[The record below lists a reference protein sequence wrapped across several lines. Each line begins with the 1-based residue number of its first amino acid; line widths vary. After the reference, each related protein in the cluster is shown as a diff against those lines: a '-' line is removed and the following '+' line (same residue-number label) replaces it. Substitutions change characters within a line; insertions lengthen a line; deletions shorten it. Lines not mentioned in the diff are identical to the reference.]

1 MPTVHLA
8 YMTVSLRVM
17 SAGDG
22 YQYLLRTVA
31 AGDGDRSLSTPLT
44 RYYTEEGTPPG
55 SWMGSGLPY
64 LGTGELAEGGQVSEA
79 QLQLLVGMGRDPIT
93 GEALGEAYRQYASVQ
108 ERVDKRVAGLDPE
121 LGPVSRAQQ
130 VAAIEAEDAERGTRR
145 AVAGYDLTFS
155 VPKSLSALWGV
166 ADAGTQSLIAD
177 AHHQAVAEVI
187 AFLERDTEMTRVG
200 AAGPEGAVAHV
211 DVAGVLATAFD
222 HHDSRR
228 ADPQLHTH
236 VVVSNKVLTVQDQ
249 KWRTLAGRPVHASVV
264 ALSELYNATLA
275 DRITGT
281 FGIEWEARERG
292 RDRNPAWELAPV
304 PEELVTE
311 FSSRTRQIE
320 EEKTRLIDAYVE
332 KHGREP
338 SATTVVKLR
347 AQATLAT
354 RPEKQAHSLADL
366 TSEWRNRASAL
377 LGEDATGWAR
387 TITAIGEPAA
397 LLRADDV
404 PLDTIADLG
413 RSVVAMAGEKRST
426 WRRWNL
432 HAETSRQLMGVR
444 FASAED
450 REAITA
456 MVTDAAENAS
466 LRLTP
471 PELASSP
478 LLFRRPDGSSRFRHS
493 GAVLYSTEE
502 LLAAE
507 DRLLD
512 RSHTTTGPTVDLA
525 TVERITSRPD
535 MEGRRLGADQAEAL
549 QRICVSGR
557 VVDVLVGPAGAG
569 KTTTMS
575 ALKRSWEKQHGRGSV
590 VGLAPSENAA
600 QVLGEELG
608 IETDNTARWWQ
619 MHLFQGRTFE
629 RGQLVILDE
638 ASLAGTGSLDRITG
652 LAEQAGAKV
661 LLVGDWSQLQAV
673 DAGGAFGM
681 LVHDRDDA
689 PELTD
694 VHRFSARW
702 EKTNSLSLR
711 HGRTS
716 AIDTLIEHQRVRGG
730 DLEEM
735 VDAAYAAWRH
745 DTQSGR
751 ASILLAESRETVTQ
765 LNERARADLI
775 MEGAITPGREVDL
788 HDGTAAS
795 PGDRVITRENNRRLR
810 SKNGRAWV
818 RNGDRWTIT
827 AVGEDGSITV
837 RPEGRRFGGSMVL
850 PAAYVAEQ
858 VELGYAI
865 TGHRAQG
872 VTVDTS
878 HVVTTATTTRENFY
892 VAMTRGRH
900 GNFAYVATDTTD
912 DAHVAPHPSDN
923 PDATARSVLY
933 GVLQHVGAELSA
945 HETITAEQERWGS
958 IGQLAAEYETIAQ
971 AGQHDRWAT
980 LLEVSGLTEGQVDV
994 VLGSDAYGALSAEL
1008 RRAEANHHD
1017 LDELFPRLVRA
1028 RGFSDADDIA
1038 SVLHHRLT
1046 RATARPAGSGR
1057 TRQAP
1062 RLIAGL
1068 IPYASGVTDPE
1079 MHRTLVERQD
1089 LIERRAVAVFD
1100 RDTNEGAP
1108 WTATLGTKPVDART
1122 AQRWRRAGQVVAAY
1136 RDRYQITDDQ
1146 PLGAGGGSDAQKI
1159 DAARAAA
1166 ALNRAKQLSQQAP
1179 DTEQP
1184 DLTVEARQGR
1194 TL

>member
-1 MPTVHLA
+1 M
-8 YMTVSLRVM
+8 RVM

-22 YQYLLRTVA
+22 YEYLLRTVA
-31 AGDGDRSLSTPLT
+31 AGDGDRDLSTPLT
-44 RYYTEEGTPPG
+44 RYYKEEGTPPG
-55 SWMGSGLPY
+55 FWMGSGLPY
-64 LGTGELAEGGQVSEA
+64 LGTGELTEGGQVSEA

-93 GEALGEAYRQYASVQ
+93 GEPLGEAYRQYASVQ
-108 ERVDKRVAGLDPE
+108 ERVDRRVADLDPV
-121 LGPVSRAQQ
+121 LGPVSRAEQ
-130 VAAIEAEDAERGTRR
+130 VAAIESEESERGTRR

-155 VPKSLSALWGV
+155 VPKSLSAWWGV

-177 AHHQAVAEVI
+177 AQHQAVAEVV
-187 AFLERDTEMTRVG
+187 AFLEREVATTRVG
-200 AAGPEGAVAHV
+200 AASPEGAVAHV

-222 HHDSRR
+222 HYDSRSG
-228 ADPQLHTH
+228 DPQLHTH

-249 KWRTLAGRPVHASVV
+249 KWRTLAGRPVHASIV

-275 DRITGT
+275 DRITGV

-304 PEELVTE
+304 PDELISE
-311 FSSRTRQIE
+311 FSSRSRQIE
-320 EEKTRLIDAYVE
+320 EEKTRLIDAYRE

-338 SATTVVKLR
+338 SATTVLKLR

-354 RPEKQAHSLADL
+354 RPEKRVQSLAAL
-366 TSEWRNRASAL
+366 TANWRHRAGEV

-387 TITAIGEPAA
+387 TLTTAAGEQTA

-404 PLDTIADLG
+404 PLDTITDLG
-413 RSVVAMAGEKRST
+413 RSVVAAVGEKRST

-432 HAETSRQLMGVR
+432 HAEASRQLMEVR

-450 REAITA
+450 REAVTG
-456 MVTDAAENAS
+456 MVTDAAEQAS

-478 LLFRRPDGSSRFRHS
+478 LLFRRPDGSSRFRHP

-507 DRLLD
+507 DRLID
-512 RSHTTTGPTVDLA
+512 RSHATTGPTVELA
-525 TVERITSRPD
+525 TVERITSKPD
-535 MEGRRLGADQAEAL
+535 AEGRRLGPDQADAL
-549 QRICVSGR
+549 QRIAVSGR

-569 KTTTMS
+569 KTTAMS
-575 ALKRSWEKQHGRGSV
+575 ALKRAWEKQHGVGSV

-608 IETDNTARWWQ
+608 IETENTARWWQ
-619 MHLFQGRTFE
+619 MHLLHGSTFE
-629 RGQLVILDE
+629 KDQLVILDE

-689 PELTD
+689 PELID
-694 VHRFSARW
+694 VHRFTQAW
-702 EKTNSLSLR
+702 EKANSLALR
-711 HGRTS
+711 HGRTP
-716 AIDTLIEHQRVRGG
+716 AIDTLIEHDRVRGG
-730 DLEEM
+730 EQYAM
-735 VDAAYAAWRH
+735 VDAAYTAWRA
-745 DTQSGR
+745 DVQAGW
-751 ASILLAESRETVTQ
+751 ASILVAETRETVTQ

-775 MEGAITPGREVDL
+775 LDRTITPSREVTL
-788 HDGTAAS
+788 HDGTQACK
-795 PGDRVITRENNRRLR
+795 GDRVITRENDRRLR
-810 SKNGRAWV
+810 SKNGKNWV

-827 AVGEDGSITV
+827 AVSSDGSITV
-837 RPEGRRFGGSMVL
+837 RPAGRRFGGSLVL

-872 VTVDTS
+872 VTVDTA
-878 HVVTTATTTRENFY
+878 HTVVTATTTRENFY

-900 GNFAYVATDTTD
+900 GNYAYVATDTTD

-945 HETITAEQERWGS
+945 QETVTAEQERWGS
-958 IGQLAAEYETIAQ
+958 IAQLVAEYETIAQ

-980 LLEVSGLTEGQVDV
+980 LLETSGLTEGQVDL

-1017 LDELFPRLVRA
+1017 LDELFPRLVAA
-1028 RGFSDADDIA
+1028 RDFADADDIA
-1038 SVLHHRLT
+1038 SVLHHRLA

-1057 TRQAP
+1057 TRRSP

-1079 MHRTLVERQD
+1079 MHHALTEREE
-1089 LIERRAVAVFD
+1089 LIEHRASAVLD
-1100 RDTNEGAP
+1100 RDLNEGEP
-1108 WTATLGTKPVDART
+1108 WTAALGTKPADART
-1122 AQRWRRAGQVVAAY
+1122 AQRWRQAGRVVAAY
-1136 RDRYQITDDQ
+1136 RDRYQITDDT
-1146 PLGAGGGSDAQKI
+1146 PLGPGPGSDAQKL
-1159 DAARAAA
+1159 DAARATA
-1166 ALNRAKQLSQQAP
+1166 ALTRAQQLSRHTP
-1179 DTEQP
+1179 NTEQP
-1184 DLTVEARQGR
+1184 DLTMEARQGR

>member
-1 MPTVHLA
+1 M
-8 YMTVSLRVM
+8 RVM

-31 AGDGDRSLSTPLT
+31 AGDGDRDLSTPLT
-44 RYYTEEGTPPG
+44 RYYMEEGTPPG
-55 SWMGSGLPY
+55 FWMGSGLPF
-64 LGTGELAEGGQVSEA
+64 LGGGELADGGQVSEA
-79 QLQLLVGMGRDPIT
+79 QLQLLIGMGRDPIT
-93 GEALGEAYRQYASVQ
+93 GEPLGEAYRQYASVQ
-108 ERVDKRVAGLDPE
+108 ERVEKRVAGLDPE
-121 LGPVSRAQQ
+121 LGPVSRAEQ
-130 VAAIEAEDAERGTRR
+130 VAAIEAEEAERGTRR

-155 VPKSLSALWGV
+155 VPKSVSALWGV

-177 AHHQAVAEVI
+177 AHHQAVSEVI
-187 AFLERDTEMTRVG
+187 AFLEREVATTRTC

-222 HHDSRR
+222 HHDSRSG
-228 ADPQLHTH
+228 DPQLHTH

-264 ALSELYNATLA
+264 ALSEFYNATLA
-275 DRITGT
+275 DRITGM

-320 EEKTRLIDAYVE
+320 EEKTRLIDAYI
-332 KHGREP
+332 KRHGREP
-338 SATTVVKLR
+338 SVKTVLKLR

-354 RPEKQAHSLADL
+354 RPEKHVQSLADL
-366 TSEWRNRASAL
+366 TAGWRQRADTL

-387 TITAIGEPAA
+387 ALTATGERAA

-413 RSVVAMAGEKRST
+413 RSVVAVVGEKRST

-432 HAETSRQLMGVR
+432 HAEASRQLMGIR
-444 FASAED
+444 FASTED
-450 REAITA
+450 REAITG
-456 MVTDAAENAS
+456 MVTDAAEQSS

-478 LLFRRPDGSSRFRHS
+478 LLFRRPDGSSRFRHP

-512 RSHTTTGPTVDLA
+512 RSHSTIGPTVDLA

-535 MEGRRLGADQAEAL
+535 LEGRRLGADQAEAL

-569 KTTTMS
+569 KTTAMN
-575 ALKRSWEKQHGRGSV
+575 ALKRAWEKQHGRGTV

-608 IETDNTARWWQ
+608 IATDNTARFWQ
-619 MHLFQGRTFE
+619 QHLFQGHTFE
-629 RGQLVILDE
+629 KDQLVILDE

-652 LAEQAGAKV
+652 LAKQAGAKV

-673 DAGGAFGM
+673 DA
-681 LVHDRDDA
+681 

-694 VHRFSARW
+694 VHRFSHRW
-702 EKTNSLSLR
+702 EKTNSLNLR

-716 AIDTLIEHQRVRGG
+716 AIDILIRHKRVQDGE
-730 DLEEM
+730 LEEM
-735 VDAAYAAWRH
+735 VDAAYAAWKQ
-745 DTQSGR
+745 DVQNVR

-775 MEGAITPGREVDL
+775 MEGTITPGREVDL
-788 HDGTAAS
+788 HDGTSAS
-795 PGDRVITRENNRRLR
+795 RGDRIITRENNRRLR
-810 SKNGRAWV
+810 SKNGKAWV

-837 RPEGRRFGGSMVL
+837 RPDGRRFGGSMVL
-850 PAAYVAEQ
+850 PASYVAEQ

-872 VTVDTS
+872 VTVDTA
-878 HVVTTATTTRENFY
+878 HTVVTATTTRENFY

-900 GNFAYVATDTTD
+900 GNYAYVATDTAD

-923 PDATARSVLY
+923 PDATARTVLY

-945 HETITAEQERWGS
+945 HEMIIVEQERWGS

-971 AGQHDRWAT
+971 AGQHDRWAS
-980 LLEVSGLTEGQVDV
+980 LLEVSGLTEGQVDT

-1017 LDELFPRLVRA
+1017 LDDLLPRLVSA
-1028 RGFSDADDIA
+1028 RGFVDADDIA
-1038 SVLHHRLT
+1038 SVLHYRLT

-1057 TRQAP
+1057 TRQSP

-1068 IPYASGVTDPE
+1068 IPYASGVSDPE
-1079 MHRTLVERQD
+1079 MHQALTERQE
-1089 LIERRAVAVFD
+1089 LIERRAAAVFE
-1100 RDTNEGAP
+1100 RDTTEGEP
-1108 WTATLGTKPVDART
+1108 WTVALGNKPDDARS
-1122 AQRWRRAGQVVAAY
+1122 AQRWRRYGQVVAAY

-1146 PLGAGGGSDAQKI
+1146 PLGAAVGSDAQKI
-1159 DAARAAA
+1159 DAARADA
-1166 ALNRAKQLSQQAP
+1166 ALTRAKQLSQHTPA
-1179 DTEQP
+1179 TEQP
-1184 DLTVEARQGR
+1184 DATLEVRQGR
-1194 TL
+1194 SL

>member
-1 MPTVHLA
+1 
-8 YMTVSLRVM
+8 MTVSMRVM

-31 AGDGDRSLSTPLT
+31 AGDGDRDLSTPLT

-55 SWMGSGLPY
+55 FWMGSGLPF
-64 LGTGELAEGGQVSEA
+64 LGGGELAAGGQVSEA

-93 GEALGEAYRQYASVQ
+93 GEALGEAYRRYASVQ
-108 ERVDKRVAGLDPE
+108 ERVDKRVADLDPE
-121 LGPVSRAQQ
+121 LGPVSRAEQ
-130 VAAIEAEDAERGTRR
+130 VAAIEAEEAERGTRR

-187 AFLERDTEMTRVG
+187 AFLEREVAVTRVG
-200 AAGPEGAVAHV
+200 AAGPEGAVAHA
-211 DVAGVLATAFD
+211 DVGGVLASAFD
-222 HHDSRR
+222 HYDSRSS
-228 ADPQLHTH
+228 DPQLHTH

-249 KWRTLAGRPVHASVV
+249 KWRTLAGRPVHASIV

-304 PEELVTE
+304 PEALVTE

-320 EEKTRLIDAYVE
+320 EEKARLIDAYVHT
-332 KHGREP
+332 HGRQP
-338 SATTVVKLR
+338 SSKTVLKLR

-354 RPEKQAHSLADL
+354 RPAKQVHSLADL
-366 TSEWRNRASAL
+366 TADWRARATGL

-387 TITAIGEPAA
+387 TLTTNGDQSA

-413 RSVVAMAGEKRST
+413 RAVVAVVGEKRST

-432 HAETSRQLMGVR
+432 HAEASRQLMGIR
-444 FASAED
+444 LATAED
-450 REAITA
+450 REAITG
-456 MVTDAAENAS
+456 MVTDAAEQAS

-478 LLFRRPDGSSRFRHS
+478 LLFRRPDGSSRFRHT
-493 GAVLYSTEE
+493 GAILYSTEE

-512 RSHTTTGPTVDLA
+512 RSHAMTGPTIELA
-525 TVERITSRPD
+525 TVEKITGKPD
-535 MEGRRLGADQAEAL
+535 AEGRRLGPDQAEAL
-549 QRICVSGR
+549 TRIAVSGR

-569 KTTTMS
+569 KTTAMS
-575 ALKRSWEKQHGRGSV
+575 ALKRAWEKEHGSGSV
-590 VGLAPSENAA
+590 VGLAPSETAA

-608 IETDNTARWWQ
+608 IATDNTARWWQ
-619 MHLFQGRTFE
+619 LHRHQGRTFE
-629 RGQLVILDE
+629 QGQLVILDE
-638 ASLAGTGSLDRITG
+638 ASLAGTGSLDRITAV
-652 LAEQAGAKV
+652 AEEAGAKV

-681 LVHDRDDA
+681 LVHDRHDA

-694 VHRFSARW
+694 VHRFSASW
-702 EKTNSLSLR
+702 EKTNSLNLR

-716 AIDTLIEHQRVRGG
+716 AIDVLIEHGRVRGG
-730 DLEEM
+730 EQETM
-735 VDAAYAAWRH
+735 VDAAYAAWRQ
-745 DTQSGR
+745 DSRKGR
-751 ASILLAESRETVTQ
+751 ASILVAETRETVTQ

-775 MEGAITPGREVDL
+775 LDGTITPGREAVL
-788 HDGTAAS
+788 HDGTSAS
-795 PGDRVITRENNRRLR
+795 KGDRIITRENNRHLR
-810 SKNGRAWV
+810 SKNGRSWV
-818 RNGDRWTIT
+818 RNGDRWTVT

-837 RPEGRRFGGSMVL
+837 RPDGRRFGGSMVL
-850 PAAYVAEQ
+850 PASYVADQ

-865 TGHRAQG
+865 TAHRAQG
-872 VTVDTS
+872 ITVDTA

-900 GNFAYVATDTTD
+900 GNHAYVATDTAD

-980 LLEVSGLTEGQVDV
+980 LLEIAGLTEGQVDL
-994 VLGSDAYGALSAEL
+994 VLGSDAYGALSTEL
-1008 RRAEANHHD
+1008 RRAEANRYD
-1017 LDELFPRLVRA
+1017 LDDLLPRLVAA

-1038 SVLHHRLT
+1038 SVLHHRVA
-1046 RATARPAGSGR
+1046 RATTRPAGSGR
-1057 TRQAP
+1057 TRQAAQ
-1062 RLIAGL
+1062 LIAGL
-1068 IPYASGVTDPE
+1068 IPYAAGVTDPE
-1079 MHRTLVERQD
+1079 MHRTLVERQE
-1089 LIERRAVAVFD
+1089 LIERRAAAVLD
-1100 RDTNEGAP
+1100 RDTDEGAP
-1108 WTATLGTKPVDART
+1108 WTAALGAKPGEARA
-1122 AQRWRRAGQVVAAY
+1122 AQRWRRFGQVVAAY
-1136 RDRYQITDDQ
+1136 RDRYQITEDH
-1146 PLGAGGGSDAQKI
+1146 PLGASSGSEAQKI
-1159 DAARAAA
+1159 DAARAQA
-1166 ALNRAKQLSQQAP
+1166 ALVRAKQLSQQTP

-1184 DLTVEARQGR
+1184 DFTIEARQGR

>member
-1 MPTVHLA
+1 
-8 YMTVSLRVM
+8 MTVSMRVM

-31 AGDGDRSLSTPLT
+31 AGDGDRDLSTPLT

-55 SWMGSGLPY
+55 FWMGSGLPF
-64 LGTGELAEGGQVSEA
+64 LGGGELADGGQVSEA
-79 QLQLLVGMGRDPIT
+79 QLQLLIGMGRDPIT
-93 GEALGEAYRQYASVQ
+93 GDPLGEAYRQYTSVQ
-108 ERVDKRVAGLDPE
+108 ERIEKRVAGLDPE
-121 LGPVSRAQQ
+121 LGPVSRAEQ
-130 VAAIEAEDAERGTRR
+130 VAAIEAKEAERGTRR

-155 VPKSLSALWGV
+155 VPKSVSALWGV

-177 AHHQAVAEVI
+177 AHHQAVSEVI
-187 AFLERDTEMTRVG
+187 AFLEREVATTRTG

-222 HHDSRR
+222 HHDSRSG
-228 ADPQLHTH
+228 DPQLHTH

-275 DRITGT
+275 DRITGM

-320 EEKTRLIDAYVE
+320 EEKTRLIDAYLE
-332 KHGREP
+332 RHGREP
-338 SATTVVKLR
+338 SATTVLKLR

-354 RPEKQAHSLADL
+354 RPEKHVQSLADL
-366 TSEWRNRASAL
+366 TTGWRQRADTL

-387 TITAIGEPAA
+387 ALTATGERAA

-413 RSVVAMAGEKRST
+413 RSVVAMVGEKRST

-432 HAETSRQLMGVR
+432 HAEASRQLMGIR
-444 FASAED
+444 FASTED
-450 REAITA
+450 REAITG
-456 MVTDAAENAS
+456 MVTDAAEQSS

-478 LLFRRPDGSSRFRHS
+478 LLFRRPDGSSRFRHP

-512 RSHTTTGPTVDLA
+512 RSHSTTGPMVDLA
-525 TVERITSRPD
+525 AVERITSRPD
-535 MEGRRLGADQAEAL
+535 LEGRRLGADQAEAL

-569 KTTTMS
+569 KTTAMN
-575 ALKRSWEKQHGRGSV
+575 ALKRAWEKQHGRGSV

-608 IETDNTARWWQ
+608 IATDNTARFWQ
-619 MHLFQGRTFE
+619 QHLFQDRTFE
-629 RGQLVILDE
+629 QGQLVILDE
-638 ASLAGTGSLDRITG
+638 ASLAGTGSLGRITG
-652 LAEQAGAKV
+652 LAERAGAKV

-694 VHRFSARW
+694 VHRFSHRW
-702 EKTNSLSLR
+702 EKTNSLNLR
-711 HGRTS
+711 HGRTG
-716 AIDTLIEHQRVRGG
+716 AIDILIRHERVQGG
-730 DLEEM
+730 EQEEM

-745 DTQSGR
+745 DIQNGR

-775 MEGAITPGREVDL
+775 MEGTITPGREVDL
-788 HDGTAAS
+788 HDGTSAS
-795 PGDRVITRENNRRLR
+795 RGDRIITRENNRRLR
-810 SKNGRAWV
+810 SKNGKAWV

-872 VTVDTS
+872 VTVDTA
-878 HVVTTATTTRENFY
+878 HTVVTATTTRENFY
-892 VAMTRGRH
+892 VSMTRGRH
-900 GNFAYVATDTTD
+900 GNHAYVATDTAD

-923 PDATARSVLY
+923 PDATARTVLY

-945 HETITAEQERWGS
+945 HETITVEQERWGS
-958 IGQLAAEYETIAQ
+958 IGQLAAEYDTIAQ
-971 AGQHDRWAT
+971 AGQHDRWAS
-980 LLEVSGLTEGQVDV
+980 LLETSGLTEGQVDT
-994 VLGSDAYGALSAEL
+994 VLGSDAYSALSAEL

-1017 LDELFPRLVRA
+1017 LDDLLPRLVSA
-1028 RGFSDADDIA
+1028 RGFADADDIA
-1038 SVLHHRLT
+1038 SVLHYRLA

-1057 TRQAP
+1057 MRQSP

-1068 IPYASGVTDPE
+1068 IPYASGVSDPE
-1079 MHRTLVERQD
+1079 MHQALTERQE
-1089 LIERRAVAVFD
+1089 LIERRAAAVFE
-1100 RDTNEGAP
+1100 RDTTEGEP
-1108 WTATLGTKPVDART
+1108 WTAALGKQPADARS
-1122 AQRWRRAGQVVAAY
+1122 AQRWRRYGQVVAAY

-1146 PLGAGGGSDAQKI
+1146 PLGAAAGSDAQKI
-1159 DAARAAA
+1159 DAARADA
-1166 ALNRAKQLSQQAP
+1166 ALTRAKQLSQHTPA
-1179 DTEQP
+1179 TEQP
-1184 DLTVEARQGR
+1184 DATVEARQGR

>member
-1 MPTVHLA
+1 M
-8 YMTVSLRVM
+8 RVM
-17 SAGDG
+17 SAGNG
-22 YQYLLRTVA
+22 YEYLLRTVA
-31 AGDGDRSLSTPLT
+31 VGDGDRSLSTPLT

-55 SWMGSGLPY
+55 LWMGSGLPY
-64 LGTGELAEGGQVSEA
+64 LGTGELAEREQVSEA

-130 VAAIEAEDAERGTRR
+130 VAAIEAEEAERGIRR

-187 AFLERDTEMTRVG
+187 AFLEREVATTRVG

-222 HHDSRR
+222 HYDSRS

-281 FGIEWEARERG
+281 FGVEWEARERG
-292 RDRNPAWELAPV
+292 RDRNPAWEIAPV
-304 PEELVTE
+304 PEELVAE

-338 SATTVVKLR
+338 SATAVLKLR

-366 TSEWRNRASAL
+366 TAEWRNRAGTL

-387 TITAIGEPAA
+387 TITATGVPAA

-413 RSVVAMAGEKRST
+413 RSVVAVVGEKRST

-432 HAETSRQLMGVR
+432 HAEASRQLMGVR

-456 MVTDAAENAS
+456 MVADAAENAS

-478 LLFRRPDGSSRFRHS
+478 LLFRRPDGSSRFRYS

-512 RSHTTTGPTVDLA
+512 RSHSMTGPTVELA

-535 MEGRRLGADQAEAL
+535 MEGRRLGADQTEAL

-569 KTTTMS
+569 KTTAMS
-575 ALKRSWEKQHGRGSV
+575 ALKRSWEEQHGRGSV

-629 RGQLVILDE
+629 RGQLVVLDE

-689 PELTD
+689 PEITD

-702 EKTNSLSLR
+702 EKTNSLNLR

-745 DTQSGR
+745 DTRNGR

-788 HDGTAAS
+788 HDGTSAS

-837 RPEGRRFGGSMVL
+837 RPDGRRFGGSMVL

-878 HVVTTATTTRENFY
+878 HVVTTATTTRESFY
-892 VAMTRGRH
+892 VSMTRGRE
-900 GNFAYVATDTTD
+900 GNHAYVATDTAD
-912 DAHVAPHPSDN
+912 DAHVAPHPSGN
-923 PDATARSVLY
+923 PDASARSVLY

-945 HETITAEQERWGS
+945 HETITAEQERWVS
-958 IGQLAAEYETIAQ
+958 IAQLAAEYDTIAQ
-971 AGQHDRWAT
+971 AAQHDRWTA
-980 LLEVSGLTEGQVDV
+980 LLTTSGLDDQQVDA
-994 VLGSDAYGALSAEL
+994 VLRSDAYGALSAEL

-1017 LDELFPRLVRA
+1017 LDTLLPRLVKA
-1028 RGFSDADDIA
+1028 RGFTDADDIA
-1038 SVLHHRLT
+1038 SVIHHRVA

-1057 TRQAP
+1057 SRRMP
-1062 RLIAGL
+1062 VLIAGL
-1068 IPYASGVTDPE
+1068 IPQATGPMPDD
-1079 MHRTLVERQD
+1079 MHRALTERRE
-1089 LIERRAVAVFD
+1089 LIEQRADAVL
-1100 RDTNEGAP
+1100 DTALTKSEPWATVLGAIP
-1108 WTATLGTKPVDART
+1108 EAEKSA
-1122 AQRWRRAGQVVAAY
+1122 ARWRAHARVVAAY
-1136 RDRYQITDDQ
+1136 RDRYSITAMDL
-1146 PLGAGGGSDAQKI
+1146 LGPEPESDAQKI
-1159 DAARAAA
+1159 DRARAESVLR
-1166 ALNRAKQLSQQAP
+1166 ALRQRSP
-1179 DTEQP
+1179 EPSD
-1184 DLTVEARQGR
+1184 ARGSR
-1194 TL
+1194 ETLASRLGL

>member
-1 MPTVHLA
+1 
-8 YMTVSLRVM
+8 MTVSMRVM

-22 YQYLLRTVA
+22 YEYLLRTVA

-55 SWMGSGLPY
+55 FWMGSGLPF
-64 LGTGELAEGGQVSEA
+64 LGGGELAEGGQVSEA

-93 GEALGEAYRQYASVQ
+93 GEPLGEAYRQYASVK
-108 ERVDKRVAGLDPE
+108 ERVDKRVAALDPE

-130 VAAIEAEDAERGTRR
+130 VAAIEAEEAEHGTRR

-177 AHHQAVAEVI
+177 AHHQAVAEVV
-187 AFLERDTEMTRVG
+187 AFLEREVATTRVG
-200 AAGPEGAVAHV
+200 AAGPEGAVTHV

-222 HHDSRR
+222 HYDSRSS
-228 ADPQLHTH
+228 DPQLHTH

-281 FGIEWEARERG
+281 FGIEWEARARG

-304 PEELVTE
+304 PEELIEE

-320 EEKTRLIDAYVE
+320 HEKTRLIDAYRE

-338 SATTVVKLR
+338 SAKIVLRLR

-354 RPEKQAHSLADL
+354 RPEKQVHSLADL
-366 TSEWRNRASAL
+366 TADWRHRADTV
-377 LGEDATGWAR
+377 LGEDVTGWAR
-387 TITAIGEPAA
+387 TLATTGETTA

-404 PLDTIADLG
+404 PLDTVADLG
-413 RSVVAMAGEKRST
+413 RSVVAVVGEKRST

-432 HAETSRQLMGVR
+432 HAEASRQLMGVR
-444 FASAED
+444 FASTED
-450 REAITA
+450 REAITG
-456 MVTDAAENAS
+456 MVTDAAEQAS

-478 LLFRRPDGSSRFRHS
+478 LLFRRPDGSSRFRHPS
-493 GAVLYSTEE
+493 AALYSTEE

-512 RSHTTTGPTVDLA
+512 RSHATTGPTVDLA
-525 TVERITSRPD
+525 AVEKITSSPD
-535 MEGRRLGADQAEAL
+535 PEGRRLGADQAEAL

-569 KTTTMS
+569 KTTAMS
-575 ALKRSWEKQHGRGSV
+575 ALKRAWEKQHGRGSV
-590 VGLAPSENAA
+590 IGLAPSENAA

-608 IETDNTARWWQ
+608 ITADNTARWWQ
-619 MHLFQGRTFE
+619 MHLFQGRTFAKD
-629 RGQLVILDE
+629 QLVILDE

-652 LAEQAGAKV
+652 LADHAGAKV

-673 DAGGAFGM
+673 DAGGSFGL

-689 PELTD
+689 PELVD
-694 VHRFSARW
+694 VHRFAQQW
-702 EKTNSLSLR
+702 EKTNSLNLR
-711 HGRTS
+711 HGRTN
-716 AIDTLIEHQRVRGG
+716 AINILIEHGRVRGG
-730 DLEEM
+730 EQDAM
-735 VDAAYAAWRH
+735 VDAAYTAWRA
-745 DTQSGR
+745 DVQNGR
-751 ASILLAESRETVTQ
+751 ASILVAEARETVTQ

-775 MEGAITPGREVDL
+775 LDGTITPGREVTL
-788 HDGTAAS
+788 HDGTSAS
-795 PGDRVITRENNRRLR
+795 RGDRVITRDNNRRLR
-810 SKNGRAWV
+810 SKNGKAWV
-818 RNGDRWTIT
+818 RNGDRWTVT

-837 RPEGRRFGGSMVL
+837 RPEGRRFGGAMVL
-850 PAAYVAEQ
+850 PASYVAEH
-858 VELGYAI
+858 VELGYSI

-872 VTVDTS
+872 VTVDTA
-878 HVVTTATTTRENFY
+878 HTVVTATTTRENFY

-900 GNFAYVATDTTD
+900 GNFAYVATDPAD
-912 DAHVAPHPSDN
+912 DAHIAPHPSDN
-923 PDATARSVLY
+923 PDSTARTVLY

-945 HETITAEQERWGS
+945 HETITAEQERWSS
-958 IGQLAAEYETIAQ
+958 IAQLAAEYDTIAQ

-980 LLEVSGLTEGQVDV
+980 LLETSGLTEDQVDM

-1017 LDELFPRLVRA
+1017 LDVLMPRLVRA
-1028 RGFSDADDIA
+1028 RGFDDADDIA
-1038 SVLHHRLT
+1038 SVLHHRVA

-1057 TRQAP
+1057 VRQAP
-1062 RLIAGL
+1062 RLIVGL
-1068 IPYASGVTDPE
+1068 IPYASGVSDPE
-1079 MHRTLVERQD
+1079 MHHALTERQE
-1089 LIERRAVAVFD
+1089 LIERRAAAVLD
-1100 RDTNEGAP
+1100 RDLDEGEP
-1108 WTATLGTKPVDART
+1108 WTGALGKQPTDART
-1122 AQRWRRAGQVVAAY
+1122 AQRWRRYGQVVAAY

-1146 PLGAGGGSDAQKI
+1146 PLGTVSGSDAQKI
-1159 DAARAAA
+1159 DAARADA
-1166 ALNRAKQLSQQAP
+1166 ALHRAKQLSQQTP

-1184 DLTVEARQGR
+1184 DLTMEVRQGR

>member
-1 MPTVHLA
+1 
-8 YMTVSLRVM
+8 M

-22 YQYLLRTVA
+22 YRYLLRTVA

-55 SWMGSGLPY
+55 FWMGSGLPF
-64 LGTGELAEGGQVSEA
+64 LGAGELTKGGRVSEA

-93 GEALGEAYRQYASVQ
+93 GEPLGEAYRQYASVQ
-108 ERVDKRVAGLDPE
+108 ERVDQRVADLDPE
-121 LGPVSRAQQ
+121 SGPVSRAEQ
-130 VAAIEAEDAERGTRR
+130 VAAIEAEEAERGTRR

-155 VPKSLSALWGV
+155 VPKSLSAWWGV

-177 AHHQAVAEVI
+177 AHHQAVAEMV
-187 AFLERDTEMTRVG
+187 AFLEREVATTRVG
-200 AAGPEGAVAHV
+200 AAGPDGAVAHV

-222 HHDSRR
+222 HYDSRVG
-228 ADPQLHTH
+228 DPQLHTH

-249 KWRTLAGRPVHASVV
+249 KWRTLAGRPVHASIV

-275 DRITGT
+275 DRITGA
-281 FGIEWEARERG
+281 FGIGWEVRERG

-304 PEELVTE
+304 PDELVSE
-311 FSSRTRQIE
+311 FSSRSRQIE
-320 EEKTRLIDAYVE
+320 EEKTRLIDAYIE
-332 KHGREP
+332 RHGREP

-354 RPEKQAHSLADL
+354 RPEKRMHSLAEL
-366 TSEWRNRASAL
+366 TADWRHRAGEV

-387 TITAIGEPAA
+387 TLTAGAEQTAV
-397 LLRADDV
+397 LRADDV
-404 PLDTIADLG
+404 PLDTITDLG
-413 RSVVAMAGEKRST
+413 RAVVAVVGEKRST

-432 HAETSRQLMGVR
+432 HAEASRQLMGVR
-444 FASAED
+444 FAAASD
-450 REAITA
+450 REAVTG
-456 MVTDAAENAS
+456 MVTDAAEQAS

-478 LLFRRPDGSSRFRHS
+478 LLFRRTDGSSRFRHPS
-493 GAVLYSTEE
+493 AVLYSTEE

-512 RSHTTTGPTVDLA
+512 RSHQATGPTVDLA
-525 TVERITSRPD
+525 TVEKITSRPD
-535 MEGRRLGADQAEAL
+535 ADGRRLGPDQAEAL
-549 QRICVSGR
+549 QRIAVSGR

-569 KTTTMS
+569 KTTAMS
-575 ALKRSWEKQHGRGSV
+575 ALKRAWEHQHGTGSV
-590 VGLAPSENAA
+590 VGLAPSAAAA

-608 IETDNTARWWQ
+608 IETENTARWWQ
-619 MHLFQGRTFE
+619 MHLLHGTTFA

-652 LAEQAGAKV
+652 LAEAAGAKV

-694 VHRFSARW
+694 VHRFTHPW
-702 EKTNSLSLR
+702 EKTTSLDLR
-711 HGRTS
+711 HGRTG
-716 AIDTLIEHQRVRGG
+716 AIDTLIEHDRVRGG
-730 DLEEM
+730 EQDAM
-735 VDAAYAAWRH
+735 GDAAYTAWRE
-745 DTQSGR
+745 DTRAGR
-751 ASILLAESRETVTQ
+751 ASVLVAEAHETVTQ

-775 MEGAITPGREVDL
+775 LDGTITPGREVDL
-788 HDGTAAS
+788 HDGTRAAK
-795 PGDRVITRENNRRLR
+795 GDRVITRENDRRLR
-810 SKNGRAWV
+810 SKNGKSWV
-818 RNGDRWTIT
+818 RNGDRWTVT
-827 AVGEDGSITV
+827 AVSTDGSITV
-837 RPEGRRFGGSMVL
+837 RPEGRRFGGALVL
-850 PAAYVAEQ
+850 PASYVAEQ

-872 VTVDTS
+872 ITVDIAHT
-878 HVVTTATTTRENFY
+878 VVTATTTRENFY

-900 GNFAYVATDTTD
+900 GNYAYVATDTAD
-912 DAHVAPHPSDN
+912 DAHVAPHPSDT
-923 PDATARSVLY
+923 PDVTARSVLY

-945 HETITAEQERWGS
+945 HETITVEQERWGS
-958 IGQLAAEYETIAQ
+958 IAQLAAEYDTIAQ
-971 AGQHDRWAT
+971 AGQHDRWAQLLT
-980 LLEVSGLTEGQVDV
+980 LSGLDEQQVDD
-994 VLGSDAYGALSAEL
+994 VLGSDSYGALSAEL

-1017 LDELFPRLVRA
+1017 LDTLVPRLVQA

-1038 SVLHHRLT
+1038 SVLHHRLA

-1068 IPYASGVTDPE
+1068 IPHAQGITDPE
-1079 MHRTLVERQD
+1079 MRQALTERET
-1089 LIERRAVAVFD
+1089 LIEQRARAVFVHD
-1100 RDTNEGAP
+1100 LEEGAP
-1108 WTATLGTKPVDART
+1108 WTTALGPTPQDAV
-1122 AQRWRRAGQVVAAY
+1122 ASRWRECGRIVAAY
-1136 RDRYQITDDQ
+1136 RDRYQITDDS
-1146 PLGAGGGSDAQKI
+1146 PLGPATGSDAQRI
-1159 DAARAAA
+1159 DAARAATA
-1166 ALNRAKQLSQQAP
+1166 LKRARQLNRQSP
-1179 DTEQP
+1179 EREQP
-1184 DLTVEARQGR
+1184 DLTMEARQGR